1 MSPLVPLNTNIYLQE
16 AKGLALALHIK
27 GVQFEDATRDR
38 RLRPFLSFPRLRFM
52 QSRNSLPSLSP
63 SRAGMHALR
72 SRNGS
77 LDPPPLDST
86 PPLQPPPKRLPGADG
101 GPRRVTRGLASC
113 FEACARAMR
122 RHYVP

>member
-77 LDPPPLDST
+77 LDPPPPH
-86 PPLQPPPKRLPGADG
+86 PPLTADLKLTVFFPGLGNIFLLRARLQVRCQTLIFD
-101 GPRRVTRGLASC
+101 
-113 FEACARAMR
+113 
-122 RHYVP
+122 YKW